1 MPTSYSSQSHPGN
14 LFFQKLSHHYRLTS
28 LFAKTS
34 PQIPSSQFLHFCPLQ
49 KWDHSGGQY
58 LFSSPESLCHTPKK
72 KKIPQQSGRKPSS
85 LNSLFISNLLY
96 LSFISSL
103 CYFLLPHIR
112 GFFKLNK
119 IVFLNAT
126 TPGLDKP
133 EKNVFNIHRVC
144 LHIH

>member
-49 KWDHSGGQY
+49 KWGSFRW
-58 LFSSPESLCHTPKK
+58 LISLQLTWIPLSHTKK